1 VREWVVV
8 AKLREVF
15 TVVDESVVSYL
26 IWIGYEDV
34 PMHWFSTS
42 GGSEDVWFFVLDSET
57 DEGEGS
63 KTFFGGE
70 VSCMK
75 GEKVE

>member
-1 VREWVVV
+1 VE
-8 AKLREVF
+8 LCEVLA
-15 TVVDESVVSYL
+15 VVDESVVSYS

-34 PMHWFSTS
+34 LMHWFSAS
-42 GGSEDVWFFVLDSET
+42 GGSEDVRFFVLDDET